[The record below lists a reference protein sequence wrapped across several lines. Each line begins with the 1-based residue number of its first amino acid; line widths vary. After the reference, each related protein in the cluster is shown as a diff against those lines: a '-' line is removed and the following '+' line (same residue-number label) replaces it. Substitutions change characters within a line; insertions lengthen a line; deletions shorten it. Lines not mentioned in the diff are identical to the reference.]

1 MKKLLTILI
10 GTLLMIFGCKPEN
23 DLVIGVQL
31 DQTQLRLSVGET
43 GTAVLT
49 ATVLPETA
57 AGRDI
62 SWQTTDDAV
71 VFVTPTGNNTAEV
84 RAVGAGT
91 AAVSVTTQEGGFTA
105 VCAVTVEAPLSAIRL
120 NIDRLYLP
128 EGKSQVLTVSR
139 DGNNPE
145 EPLPDV
151 RWHSGNEAVAVVNDY
166 GTVTASNE
174 GETQIEA
181 SVVTREGETLT
192 AVCHVTVTATGA
204 TETPGGLV
212 YAVMFDS
219 DTVDAAVGDRLSPK
233 ITVYPP
239 EAAERLILTADEGLT
254 VYGVGN
260 VTVDRLGVFRLT
272 AAVDGITDTLTV
284 TAVSF
289 EGPEFGTAAALPL
302 PTEENKALSY
312 RLTLT
317 DTALSGKLKAA
328 LASTDVFPFDLIA
341 PNAESVADEAFAGV
355 AGLKSVRLE
364 KAVRVGAS
372 AFAGCTGLTSIE
384 APLLEDATGEA
395 LFQGCSALTAVRFP
409 ELRGIRAGIFD
420 GCTALREMELGFSAG
435 SWFLDLFGDSFPEAL
450 YLKLPN
456 VRSVDSDDFADCD
469 WITGLELP
477 AAETV
482 EALAFSD
489 CSSLEKLVLGVEKI
503 DFTDQVSTNLF
514 SFFNFFGSTDSSVPN
529 SLTELSFPRLK
540 SVGDN
545 TFAGLSRLRKIDLPQ
560 VTEIGERAFYSC
572 VSLTDVN
579 CPKVEIL
586 NDEAFKGCHMLRDID
601 CSQVTSVGSRAFED
615 CYDLKHLLFSSLQE
629 LQGDYAFSGC
639 KNLLLEFPGATLIDF
654 RFFSA
659 SNDNDFYSKNFSL
672 TIRLPEPAQGAFYI
686 AVTDQSKENLLNFN
700 TLYLHESQEKGVKDL
715 TWQQRTWKQIF
726 FVDDNGNVV
735 P

>member
-1 MKKLLTILI
+1 
-10 GTLLMIFGCKPEN
+10 MIFGCKPEN
-23 DLVIGVQL
+23 DFVIGVQL

-105 VCAVTVEAPLSAIRL
+105 VCAVTVGAPLSAIRL

-139 DGNNPE
+139 VGNNPE

-151 RWHSGNEAVAVVNDY
+151 RWRSGNGAVAAVDDA
-166 GTVTASNE
+166 GTVTAANE

-204 TETPGGLV
+204 TETPGDLV

-219 DTVDAAVGDRLSPK
+219 DAVDAAVGDRLSPK

-260 VTVDRLGVFRLT
+260 VTVDRLGVSRLT
-272 AAVDGITDTLTV
+272 AEVDGITDTLTV

-289 EGPEFGTAAALPL
+289 EGPEFRAVTALPL

-317 DTALSGKLKAA
+317 DDVLSGRLKAA

-341 PNAESVADEAFAGV
+341 PNAESVEAEAFAGA

-364 KAVRVGAS
+364 KAVTAGSS

-384 APLLEDATGEA
+384 APLLAQAGEA

-409 ELRGIRAGIFD
+409 ELRATRAGIFD
-420 GCTALREMELGFSAG
+420 GCTALREMELG
-435 SWFLDLFGDSFPEAL
+435 SWFLNLFGDSFPEAL

-456 VRSVDSDDFADCD
+456 VPSVASDDFAGYD

-482 EALAFSD
+482 KALAFSD

-503 DFTDQVSTNLF
+503 DFTDQGSVNQF
-514 SFFNFFGSTDSSVPN
+514 YNFFGSTDSSVPN

-586 NDEAFKGCHMLRDID
+586 KDEAFKGCHMLRDID
-601 CSQVTSVGSRAFED
+601 CSQVTSVGLRAFED
-615 CYDLKHLLFSSLQE
+615 CYDLKHLVFSSLQE

-639 KNLLLEFPGATLIDF
+639 KNLLLEFSGATLIDF

-686 AVTDQSKENLLNFN
+686 AVTDQSKEYLLNFN
-700 TLYLHESQEKGVKDL
+700 TLYLHESKEREVNDL

>member
-10 GTLLMIFGCKPEN
+10 GTLLMVFGCKPEN
-23 DLVIGVQL
+23 DFVIDVQL
-31 DQTQLRLSVGET
+31 DQTQLRLSIGET
-43 GTAVLT
+43 DTAVLT

-71 VFVTPTGNNTAEV
+71 VFVTPTGSNTAEV

-151 RWHSGNEAVAVVNDY
+151 RWSSGDEAVAVVNDD

-204 TETPGGLV
+204 TETPGDLV

-219 DTVDAAVGDRLSPK
+219 DAVDAAVGDRLSPK

-239 EAAERLILTADEGLT
+239 EAAERLILTADGGLT
-254 VYGVGN
+254 VYEVGN
-260 VTVDRLGVFRLT
+260 VTVDRLGVSRLT
-272 AAVDGITDTLTV
+272 AKVDGITDTLTV

-289 EGPEFGTAAALPL
+289 EGPEFRAVTALPL

-317 DTALSGKLKAA
+317 DTALSGRLKAA
-328 LASTDVFPFDLIA
+328 LASTDVFPFDLTA

-364 KAVRVGAS
+364 KAVRVGSS
-372 AFAGCTGLTSIE
+372 AFAGCIGLTSIE

-420 GCTALREMELGFSAG
+420 GCTALREMELGFSVASFSG
-435 SWFLDLFGDSFPEAL
+435 LFGDSFPETL

-456 VRSVDSDDFADCD
+456 VRSVDSDDFTGCD

-477 AAETV
+477 VAETV

-615 CYDLKHLLFSSLQE
+615 CYDLKHLVFSSLQE

-686 AVTDQSKENLLNFN
+686 AVTDQSEEYLLNFN
-700 TLYLHESQEKGVKDL
+700 TLYLHNNRRGEVSGSTWKGH
-715 TWQQRTWKQIF
+715 TWQQII

>member
-23 DLVIGVQL
+23 DFVIGVQL

-128 EGKSQVLTVSR
+128 EGTSQGLTVSR
-139 DGNNPE
+139 VGNNPE

-151 RWHSGNEAVAVVNDY
+151 RWSSGDEAVAVVNDY
-166 GTVTASNE
+166 GTVTAANE

-239 EAAERLILTADEGLT
+239 EAAERLVLTADGGLT
-254 VYGVGN
+254 VNGDGS
-260 VTVDRLGVFRLT
+260 VTVDRLGVSRLT
-272 AAVDGITDTLTV
+272 AEVDGITDTLTV

-289 EGPEFGTAAALPL
+289 EGPEFGVAAALPL

-317 DTALSGKLKAA
+317 DTALSGKLKKA

-341 PNAESVADEAFAGV
+341 PNAESVEAEAFAGV

-364 KAVRVGAS
+364 KAVRVGS
-372 AFAGCTGLTSIE
+372 FAFAGCTGLTSIE

-395 LFQGCSALTAVRFP
+395 LFQGCSALTAVRLP
-409 ELRGIRAGIFD
+409 ELRSIRAGIFD
-420 GCTALREMELGFSAG
+420 GCTALREMEVGGSAG
-435 SWFLDLFGDSFPEAL
+435 SWFLALFGDSFPEAL

-456 VRSVDSDDFADCD
+456 VTSVKSDDFADCD

-503 DFTDQVSTNLF
+503 NFTDQGSVNQF
-514 SFFNFFGSTDSSVPN
+514 YNFFGSTDSSVPN

-560 VTEIGERAFYSC
+560 VTEIGKKAFYSC

-586 NDEAFKGCHMLRDID
+586 KDEAFKGCHMLRDID

-615 CYDLKHLLFSSLQE
+615 CYDLKHLVFSSLQE
-629 LQGDYAFSGC
+629 LKGDYAFSGC
-639 KNLLLEFPGATLIDF
+639 KNLLLEFPRVVTWINF
-654 RFFSA
+654 KFFSA
-659 SNDNDFYSKNFSL
+659 SNDNDFYSKNFL
-672 TIRLPEPAQGAFYI
+672 TIRLPAPTPDGISIEM
-686 AVTDQSKENLLNFN
+686 TDQSEEYLLNFN
-700 TLYLHESQEKGVKDL
+700 TLYLHESKEREVNDL
-715 TWQQRTWKQIF
+715 TWQWRTWKQIF

>member
-1 MKKLLTILI
+1 MKKLLTIFI

-23 DLVIGVQL
+23 DFVIGVQL
-31 DQTQLRLSVGET
+31 DQTQLRLDVGEAV
-43 GTAVLT
+43 TAVLT

-128 EGKSQVLTVSR
+128 EGTSQGLTVSR
-139 DGNNPE
+139 VGNNPE

-151 RWHSGNEAVAVVNDY
+151 RWRSGDEAVAVVNDY
-166 GTVTASNE
+166 GTVTAANE

-204 TETPGGLV
+204 TETPGDLV

-219 DTVDAAVGDRLSPK
+219 DAVDAAVGDRLSPK

-239 EAAERLILTADEGLT
+239 EAAERLILTADGGLT
-254 VYGVGN
+254 VYEVGN
-260 VTVDRLGVFRLT
+260 VTVDRLGVSRLT
-272 AAVDGITDTLTV
+272 AEVDGITDTLTV

-289 EGPEFGTAAALPL
+289 EGPEFRAVTALPL

-317 DTALSGKLKAA
+317 DTALSGRLKAA

-341 PNAESVADEAFAGV
+341 PNAESVEAEAFAGV

-364 KAVRVGAS
+364 KAVTAGSS

-409 ELRGIRAGIFD
+409 ELRATRAGIFD
-420 GCTALREMELGFSAG
+420 GCTALREMELG
-435 SWFLDLFGDSFPEAL
+435 SWFLSLFGDSFPEAL

-456 VRSVDSDDFADCD
+456 KTSVKSDDFAGCD

-503 DFTDQVSTNLF
+503 DFTDQGSANQF
-514 SFFNFFGSTDSSVPN
+514 YNFFGSTDSSVPN

-560 VTEIGERAFYSC
+560 VTEIGKKAFYSC

-586 NDEAFKGCHMLRDID
+586 KDEAFKGCHMLRDID
-601 CSQVTSVGSRAFED
+601 CSQVTSVGLRAFED
-615 CYDLKHLLFSSLQE
+615 CYDLKHLVFSSLQE
-629 LQGDYAFSGC
+629 LKGDYAFSGC
-639 KNLLLEFPGATLIDF
+639 KNLLLEFPRVVTSINF
-654 RFFSA
+654 KFFSA
-659 SNDNDFYSKNFSL
+659 SNDNDFYSKNFL
-672 TIRLPEPAQGAFYI
+672 TIRLPAPTPDGISIEM
-686 AVTDQSKENLLNFN
+686 TDQSEEYLLNFN
-700 TLYLHESQEKGVKDL
+700 TLYLHESKEREVNDL
-715 TWQQRTWKQIF
+715 TWQWRTWKQIF

>member
-10 GTLLMIFGCKPEN
+10 GTLLMLFGCKPEN
-23 DLVIGVQL
+23 DFVIGVQL
-31 DQTQLRLSVGET
+31 DQTQLRLDVGEAV
-43 GTAVLT
+43 TAVLT

-57 AGRDI
+57 ANRDI
-62 SWQTTDDAV
+62 SWQTTDAAV

-84 RAVGAGT
+84 RAIGAGT

-128 EGKSQVLTVSR
+128 EGTSQVLTVSR
-139 DGNNPE
+139 VGNNPE

-151 RWHSGNEAVAVVNDY
+151 RWRSGDEAVAVVNDY
-166 GTVTASNE
+166 GTVTAANE

-204 TETPGGLV
+204 TETPGDLV

-219 DTVDAAVGDRLSPK
+219 DAVDAAVGDRLNSK

-239 EAAERLILTADEGLT
+239 EAAERLILTADEGLM

-260 VTVDRLGVFRLT
+260 VTVDRLGVSRLT
-272 AAVDGITDTLTV
+272 AEVDGITDTLTV

-289 EGPEFGTAAALPL
+289 EGPEFRAAAALPL

-317 DTALSGKLKAA
+317 DDVLSGRLKAA

-341 PNAESVADEAFAGV
+341 PNAESVEAEAFAGV

-364 KAVRVGAS
+364 KAVTAGSS

-384 APLLEDATGEA
+384 APLLAQAREA
-395 LFQGCSALTAVRFP
+395 LFQGCSALTAVRLP
-409 ELRGIRAGIFD
+409 ELRGIFGTEIFD
-420 GCTALREMELGFSAG
+420 GCTALRETELGFSAG
-435 SWFLDLFGDSFPEAL
+435 SWFLALFGDSFPEAL
-450 YLKLPN
+450 YLKLPK
-456 VRSVDSDDFADCD
+456 VTSVESDAFAGCD

-503 DFTDQVSTNLF
+503 DFTNQVSTNLF

-601 CSQVTSVGSRAFED
+601 CSQVTSVGLRAFED
-615 CYDLKHLLFSSLQE
+615 CYDLKHLVFSSLQTLE
-629 LQGDYAFSGC
+629 GHYAFSGC
-639 KNLLLEFPGATLIDF
+639 KNLLLEFPRATRIDF

-672 TIRLPEPAQGAFYI
+672 TIRLPEPAQGAFSI
-686 AVTDQSKENLLNFN
+686 AVTDQSEEYLLNFN
-700 TLYLHESQEKGVKDL
+700 TLYLHESQEKGVNDL

>member
-23 DLVIGVQL
+23 DFVIGVQL

-43 GTAVLT
+43 STAVLT

-105 VCAVTVEAPLSAIRL
+105 VCAVTVGAPLSAIRL

-139 DGNNPE
+139 VGNNPE

-151 RWHSGNEAVAVVNDY
+151 RWRSGDEAVAVVNDD
-166 GTVTASNE
+166 GTVTAANE

-204 TETPGGLV
+204 TETPGDLV

-219 DTVDAAVGDRLSPK
+219 DAVDAAVGDRLSPK

-239 EAAERLILTADEGLT
+239 EAAERLILTAEEGLT
-254 VYGVGN
+254 VYEVGN
-260 VTVDRLGVFRLT
+260 VTVDRLGVSRLT
-272 AAVDGITDTLTV
+272 AEVDGITDTLTV

-289 EGPEFGTAAALPL
+289 EGPEFRAVTALPL

-317 DTALSGKLKAA
+317 DTALSGRLKAA
-328 LASTDVFPFDLIA
+328 LASTDVFPFDLTA
-341 PNAESVADEAFAGV
+341 PNAESVAAEAFAGA

-364 KAVRVGAS
+364 KAVTAGAS

-384 APLLEDATGEA
+384 APLLAQAGEA

-420 GCTALREMELGFSAG
+420 GCTALREMELGFFVG
-435 SWFLDLFGDSFPEAL
+435 SWFSGLFGDSFPEAL

-456 VRSVDSDDFADCD
+456 VTSVDSDDFTGCD

-503 DFTDQVSTNLF
+503 NFTDQGSVNQF
-514 SFFNFFGSTDSSVPN
+514 YNFFGSTDSSVPN

-560 VTEIGERAFYSC
+560 VTEIGKKAFYSC

-586 NDEAFKGCHMLRDID
+586 KDEAFKGCHMLRDID
-601 CSQVTSVGSRAFED
+601 CSQVTSVGLRAFED
-615 CYDLKHLLFSSLQE
+615 CYDLKHLVFSSLQE
-629 LQGDYAFSGC
+629 LKGDYAFSGC
-639 KNLLLEFPGATLIDF
+639 KNLLLEFPRVVTWINF
-654 RFFSA
+654 KFFSA
-659 SNDNDFYSKNFSL
+659 SNDNDFYSKNFL
-672 TIRLPEPAQGAFYI
+672 TIRLPAPTPDGISIEM
-686 AVTDQSKENLLNFN
+686 TDQSEEYLLNFN
-700 TLYLHESQEKGVKDL
+700 TLYLHESKEREVNDL
-715 TWQQRTWKQIF
+715 TWQWRTWKQIF

>member
-1 MKKLLTILI
+1 
-10 GTLLMIFGCKPEN
+10 MIFGCKPEN
-23 DLVIGVQL
+23 DFVIGVQL

-43 GTAVLT
+43 STAVLT

-128 EGKSQVLTVSR
+128 EGTSQVLTVSR
-139 DGNNPE
+139 VGNNPE

-151 RWHSGNEAVAVVNDY
+151 RWSSGDEAVAVVNDY

-204 TETPGGLV
+204 TETPGDLV

-219 DTVDAAVGDRLSPK
+219 DAVDAAVGDRLSPK

-239 EAAERLILTADEGLT
+239 EAAERLILTADGGLT
-254 VYGVGN
+254 VYEVGN
-260 VTVDRLGVFRLT
+260 VTVDRLGVSRLT
-272 AAVDGITDTLTV
+272 AEVDGITDMLTV

-289 EGPEFGTAAALPL
+289 EGPEFRAVTALPL

-317 DTALSGKLKAA
+317 DDVLSGRLKAA

-341 PNAESVADEAFAGV
+341 PNAESVEDEAFAGV

-364 KAVRVGAS
+364 KAVTAGSS

-384 APLLEDATGEA
+384 APLLEHATGEA

-409 ELRGIRAGIFD
+409 ELRGIREGIFD
-420 GCTALREMELGFSAG
+420 GCTALREMELG
-435 SWFLDLFGDSFPEAL
+435 SWFLNLFGDSFPEAL
-450 YLKLPN
+450 YLKLPK
-456 VRSVDSDDFADCD
+456 VISVASDDFAGCD

-482 EALAFSD
+482 KALAFSD

-503 DFTDQVSTNLF
+503 DFTDQGSANQF
-514 SFFNFFGSTDSSVPN
+514 YNFFGSTDSSVPN

-560 VTEIGERAFYSC
+560 VTEIGKKAFYSC

-601 CSQVTSVGSRAFED
+601 CSQVTSVGLRAFED
-615 CYDLKHLLFSSLQE
+615 CYNLKHLVFSSLQE

-639 KNLLLEFPGATLIDF
+639 KNLLLEFPRVVTSINF
-654 RFFSA
+654 KFFSA
-659 SNDNDFYSKNFSL
+659 SNDNDFYSKNFL
-672 TIRLPEPAQGAFYI
+672 TIRLPAPTPNGISIEM
-686 AVTDQSKENLLNFN
+686 TDQSEEYLLNFN
-700 TLYLHESQEKGVKDL
+700 TLYLHESKEREVNDL

>member
-10 GTLLMIFGCKPEN
+10 GTLLMVFGCKPEN
-23 DLVIGVQL
+23 DFVIGVQL
-31 DQTQLRLSVGET
+31 DQTQLRLSVGEAV
-43 GTAVLT
+43 TAVLT
-49 ATVLPETA
+49 ATVLPESA
-57 AGRDI
+57 AARDI

-71 VFVTPTGNNTAEV
+71 VSVTPTGNNTAEV

-105 VCAVTVEAPLSAIRL
+105 VCAVTVGAPLSAIRL

-128 EGKSQVLTVSR
+128 EGKSQNLTVSR
-139 DGNNPE
+139 VGNNPE
-145 EPLPDV
+145 EALPDV
-151 RWHSGNEAVAVVNDY
+151 RWRSGNGAVAAVDDA
-166 GTVTASNE
+166 GTVTAVAE

-192 AVCHVTVTATGA
+192 AVCHVTVTAAGA

-239 EAAERLILTADEGLT
+239 EAAERLILTADGGLT
-254 VYGVGN
+254 VYEVGN
-260 VTVDRLGVFRLT
+260 VTVDRLGVSRLT
-272 AAVDGITDTLTV
+272 AEVDGITDTLTV

-289 EGPEFGTAAALPL
+289 EGPEFRAVTALPL

-317 DTALSGKLKAA
+317 DTALSGRLKAA
-328 LASTDVFPFDLIA
+328 LASTDVFPFDLTA

-364 KAVRVGAS
+364 KAVTAGAS

-384 APLLEDATGEA
+384 APLLEHATGEA
-395 LFQGCSALTAVRFP
+395 LFQGCSALTAVRLP
-409 ELRGIRAGIFD
+409 ELRAIRAGIFD
-420 GCTALREMELGFSAG
+420 GCTALREMELG
-435 SWFLDLFGDSFPEAL
+435 SWFLNLFGDSFPEAL

-456 VRSVDSDDFADCD
+456 KTSVDSDDFAGCD

-503 DFTDQVSTNLF
+503 DFTDQGSANQF
-514 SFFNFFGSTDSSVPN
+514 YNFFGSTDSSVPN

-560 VTEIGERAFYSC
+560 VTEIGKKAFYSC

-586 NDEAFKGCHMLRDID
+586 KDEAFKGCHMLRDID
-601 CSQVTSVGSRAFED
+601 CSQVTSVGLRAFED
-615 CYDLKHLLFSSLQE
+615 CYDLKHLVFSSLQE

-672 TIRLPEPAQGAFYI
+672 AIRLPEPAQGAFYI
-686 AVTDQSKENLLNFN
+686 AVTDQSKEYLLNFN
-700 TLYLHESQEKGVKDL
+700 TLYLHESQEKGVYGL

>member
-1 MKKLLTILI
+1 MKNLLTILI

-23 DLVIGVQL
+23 DFVIGVQL

-43 GTAVLT
+43 STAVLT

-62 SWQTTDDAV
+62 SWQTTDAAV

-84 RAVGAGT
+84 RAIGAGT

-128 EGKSQVLTVSR
+128 EGTSQGLTVSR
-139 DGNNPE
+139 VGNNPE

-151 RWHSGNEAVAVVNDY
+151 RWRSGDEAVAVVNDY
-166 GTVTASNE
+166 GTVTAANE

-204 TETPGGLV
+204 TETPGDLV

-219 DTVDAAVGDRLSPK
+219 DAVDAAVGDRLSPK

-239 EAAERLILTADEGLT
+239 EAAERLTLTADEGLT

-260 VTVDRLGVFRLT
+260 VTVDRLGVSRLT
-272 AAVDGITDTLTV
+272 AEVDGITDTLTV

-289 EGPEFGTAAALPL
+289 EGPEFGVASALPL

-317 DTALSGKLKAA
+317 DTALSGKLKKA

-341 PNAESVADEAFAGV
+341 PNAESVEAEAFAGV

-364 KAVRVGAS
+364 KAVTAGS
-372 AFAGCTGLTSIE
+372 FAFAGCTGLTSIE
-384 APLLEDATGEA
+384 APLLEHATGEA
-395 LFQGCSALTAVRFP
+395 LFQGCSALTAVRLP
-409 ELRGIRAGIFD
+409 ELRAIKAGIFD
-420 GCTALREMELGFSAG
+420 GCTALREMELGFSVA
-435 SWFLDLFGDSFPEAL
+435 SFSDLFGDSFPEAL

-456 VRSVDSDDFADCD
+456 ARSVDSDDFADCD

-615 CYDLKHLLFSSLQE
+615 CYDLKHLVFSSLQE

-686 AVTDQSKENLLNFN
+686 AVTDQSKEYLLNFN
-700 TLYLHESQEKGVKDL
+700 TLYLHESQEKGVYGL

>member
-10 GTLLMIFGCKPEN
+10 GTLLMVFGCKPEN
-23 DLVIGVQL
+23 DFVIGVQL

-43 GTAVLT
+43 STAVLT

-128 EGKSQVLTVSR
+128 EGTSQVLTVSR
-139 DGNNPE
+139 VGNNPE

-151 RWHSGNEAVAVVNDY
+151 RWRSGNEAVAVVNDY

-204 TETPGGLV
+204 TETPGDLV

-219 DTVDAAVGDRLSPK
+219 DAVDAAVGDRLSPK

-239 EAAERLILTADEGLT
+239 EAAERLILTADGGLT
-254 VYGVGN
+254 VYEVGN
-260 VTVDRLGVFRLT
+260 VTVDRLGVSRLT
-272 AAVDGITDTLTV
+272 AEVDGITDTLTV

-289 EGPEFGTAAALPL
+289 EGPEFRAVTALPL

-317 DTALSGKLKAA
+317 DDVLSGRLKAA

-341 PNAESVADEAFAGV
+341 PNAESVEAEAFAGV

-364 KAVRVGAS
+364 KAVTAGS
-372 AFAGCTGLTSIE
+372 FAFAGCTGLTSIE
-384 APLLEDATGEA
+384 APLLAQAGEA

-409 ELRGIRAGIFD
+409 ELRATRAGIFD
-420 GCTALREMELGFSAG
+420 GCTALREMELG
-435 SWFLDLFGDSFPEAL
+435 SWFLNLFGDSFPEAL

-456 VRSVDSDDFADCD
+456 VPSVDSDDFAGCD

-503 DFTDQVSTNLF
+503 DFTDQGSANQF
-514 SFFNFFGSTDSSVPN
+514 YNFFGSTDSSVPN

-560 VTEIGERAFYSC
+560 VTEIGKKAFYSC

-586 NDEAFKGCHMLRDID
+586 KDEAFKGCHMLRDID
-601 CSQVTSVGSRAFED
+601 CSQVTSVGLRAFED
-615 CYDLKHLLFSSLQE
+615 CYDLKHLVFSSLQE
-629 LQGDYAFSGC
+629 LKGDYAFSGC
-639 KNLLLEFPGATLIDF
+639 KNLLLEFPRVVTSINF
-654 RFFSA
+654 KFFSA
-659 SNDNDFYSKNFSL
+659 SNDNDFYSKNFL
-672 TIRLPEPAQGAFYI
+672 TIRLPAPTPDGISIEM
-686 AVTDQSKENLLNFN
+686 TDQSEEYLLNFN
-700 TLYLHESQEKGVKDL
+700 TLYLHESKEREVNDL

>member
-23 DLVIGVQL
+23 DFVIGVQL

-57 AGRDI
+57 AARDI

-71 VFVTPTGNNTAEV
+71 VSVTPTGNNTAEV

-105 VCAVTVEAPLSAIRL
+105 VCAVTVGAPLSAIRL

-139 DGNNPE
+139 VGNNPE

-151 RWHSGNEAVAVVNDY
+151 RWHSGNEAVAAVDDA

-192 AVCHVTVTATGA
+192 AVCHVTVTAVESAGE

-219 DTVDAAVGDRLSPK
+219 DAVDAAVGDRLTPTV
-233 ITVYPP
+233 TVYPP
-239 EAAERLILTADEGLT
+239 EAAERLVLTAEEGLT
-254 VYGVGN
+254 VNGDGS
-260 VTVDRLGVFRLT
+260 VTVDRLGVSRLT

-289 EGPEFGTAAALPL
+289 EGTETGAAAALPL

-317 DTALSGKLKAA
+317 DTALSGTLTAA
-328 LASTDVFPFDLIA
+328 LGSTDVFPFDLTA
-341 PNAESVADEAFAGV
+341 PNAESVAAEAFAGA

-364 KAVRVGAS
+364 KAVTAGAS
-372 AFAGCTGLTSIE
+372 AFAGCHGLTSIE
-384 APLLEDATGEA
+384 APLLAQAGEA

-409 ELRGIRAGIFD
+409 ELTVTGTAIFG
-420 GCTALREMELGFSAG
+420 GCTALRETELGVSAV
-435 SWFLDLFGDSFPEAL
+435 SSFLELFGGSFPEAL
-450 YLKLPN
+450 YVKLPK
-456 VRSVDSDDFADCD
+456 VTSVESNAFAGCD

-482 EALAFSD
+482 KELAFSG
-489 CSSLEKLVLGVEKI
+489 CSSLEKLLLGVRKI
-503 DFTDQVSTNLF
+503 DFTGQIPTNHFLF
-514 SFFNFFGSTDSSVPN
+514 YNFFGPTGPSVPN

-560 VTEIGERAFYSC
+560 VTEIGEKAFYSC

-579 CPKVEIL
+579 CPNVKKLGASVFIECY
-586 NDEAFKGCHMLRDID
+586 ALRNID
-601 CSQVTSVGSRAFED
+601 CSHVTSFGSENIFFH
-615 CYDLKHLLFSSLQE
+615 CYGLKHLVFSDMTEIDTSRC
-629 LQGDYAFSGC
+629 FNGC
-639 KNLLLEFPGATLIDF
+639 ANLLLEFPNAHRI
-654 RFFSA
+654 RFEFLRGSV
-659 SNDNDFYSKNFSL
+659 SL
-672 TIRLPEPAQGAFYI
+672 TVRLTTPNRITVISDSSG
-686 AVTDQSKENLLNFN
+686 VTYSLDSH
-700 TLYLHESQEKGVKDL
+700 TLYLHENKKTEVSGSTWKGH
-715 TWQQRTWKQIF
+715 TWKQIF

>member
-23 DLVIGVQL
+23 DFVIGVQL
-31 DQTQLRLSVGET
+31 DQTQLRLSVGEAV
-43 GTAVLT
+43 TAVLT
-49 ATVLPETA
+49 ATVLPESA
-57 AGRDI
+57 AARDI

-71 VFVTPTGNNTAEV
+71 VSVTPTGNNTAEV

-91 AAVSVTTQEGGFTA
+91 ATVSVTTQEGGFTA
-105 VCAVTVEAPLSAIRL
+105 VCAVTVGAPLSAIRL

-139 DGNNPE
+139 VGNNPE

-151 RWHSGNEAVAVVNDY
+151 RWSSGDEAVAVVDDA

-204 TETPGGLV
+204 TETPGDLV

-219 DTVDAAVGDRLSPK
+219 DAVDAAVGDRLSPTV
-233 ITVYPP
+233 TVYPP
-239 EAAERLILTADEGLT
+239 EAAERLILTADGGLT
-254 VYGVGN
+254 VYEVGN
-260 VTVDRLGVFRLT
+260 VTVDRLGVSRLT

-289 EGPEFGTAAALPL
+289 EGPEFRAVTALPL

-317 DTALSGKLKAA
+317 DTALSGRLKAA

-341 PNAESVADEAFAGV
+341 PNAESVEPEAFAGV

-364 KAVRVGAS
+364 KAVTAGSS

-384 APLLEDATGEA
+384 APLLEHATGEA
-395 LFQGCSALTAVRFP
+395 LFQGCSALTAVRLP
-409 ELRGIRAGIFD
+409 ELRATRAGIFD
-420 GCTALREMELGFSAG
+420 GCTALREMELG
-435 SWFLDLFGDSFPEAL
+435 SWFLNLFGDSFPEAL

-456 VRSVDSDDFADCD
+456 VPSVDSDDFAGCD

-482 EALAFSD
+482 KALAFSD

-503 DFTDQVSTNLF
+503 DFTDQGSANQF
-514 SFFNFFGSTDSSVPN
+514 YNFFGSTDSSVPN

-560 VTEIGERAFYSC
+560 VTEIGKKAFYSC

-586 NDEAFKGCHMLRDID
+586 KDEAFKGCHMLRDID
-601 CSQVTSVGSRAFED
+601 CSQVTSVGLRAFED
-615 CYDLKHLLFSSLQE
+615 CYNLKHLVFSSLQE
-629 LQGDYAFSGC
+629 LKGDYAFSGC
-639 KNLLLEFPGATLIDF
+639 KNLLLEFPRVVTSINF
-654 RFFSA
+654 KFFSA
-659 SNDNDFYSKNFSL
+659 SNDNDFYSKNFL
-672 TIRLPEPAQGAFYI
+672 TIRLPAPTPDGISIEM
-686 AVTDQSKENLLNFN
+686 TDQSEEYLLNFN
-700 TLYLHESQEKGVKDL
+700 TLYLHESKEREVNDL
-715 TWQQRTWKQIF
+715 TWQWRTWKQIF

>member
-10 GTLLMIFGCKPEN
+10 GTLLMVFGCKPEN
-23 DLVIGVQL
+23 DFVIGVQL

-43 GTAVLT
+43 STAVLT

-128 EGKSQVLTVSR
+128 EGTSQVLTVSR
-139 DGNNPE
+139 VGNNPE

-151 RWHSGNEAVAVVNDY
+151 RWRSGDEAVAVVNDY
-166 GTVTASNE
+166 GTVTAANE

-204 TETPGGLV
+204 TETPGDLV

-219 DTVDAAVGDRLSPK
+219 DAVDAAVGDRLSPK

-254 VYGVGN
+254 VYEVGN
-260 VTVDRLGVFRLT
+260 VTVDRLGVSRLT
-272 AAVDGITDTLTV
+272 AEVDGITDTLTV

-289 EGPEFGTAAALPL
+289 EGPEFRAVTALPL

-328 LASTDVFPFDLIA
+328 LASTDVFPFDLTA

-355 AGLKSVRLE
+355 AGLKSVCLE
-364 KAVRVGAS
+364 KALTAGSS
-372 AFAGCTGLTSIE
+372 AFDGCTGLTSIE

-409 ELRGIRAGIFD
+409 ELRATRAGIFD
-420 GCTALREMELGFSAG
+420 GCTALREMELG
-435 SWFLDLFGDSFPEAL
+435 SWFLNLFGDSFPEAL

-456 VRSVDSDDFADCD
+456 KTSVKSDDFAGCD

-503 DFTDQVSTNLF
+503 DFTDQGSANQF
-514 SFFNFFGSTDSSVPN
+514 YNFFGSTDSSVPN

-686 AVTDQSKENLLNFN
+686 AVTDQSKEYLLNFN
-700 TLYLHESQEKGVKDL
+700 TLYLHESQEKGVYGL

>member
-23 DLVIGVQL
+23 DFVIGVQL

-139 DGNNPE
+139 VGNNPE

-151 RWHSGNEAVAVVNDY
+151 RWRSGDEAVAVVNDD

-219 DTVDAAVGDRLSPK
+219 DTVDAAVGDRLTPTV
-233 ITVYPP
+233 TVYPP
-239 EAAERLILTADEGLT
+239 EAAERLVLTADGGLT
-254 VYGVGN
+254 VYEVGN
-260 VTVDRLGVFRLT
+260 VTVDRLGVSRLT
-272 AAVDGITDTLTV
+272 AEVDGITDTLTV

-289 EGPEFGTAAALPL
+289 EGPEFRAVTALPL

-317 DTALSGKLKAA
+317 DTALSGRLKAA
-328 LASTDVFPFDLIA
+328 LASTDVFPFDLTA
-341 PNAESVADEAFAGV
+341 PNAESVAAEAFAGA

-364 KAVRVGAS
+364 KAVTAGAS

-384 APLLEDATGEA
+384 APLLAQAGEA

-420 GCTALREMELGFSAG
+420 GCTALREMELGFFVG
-435 SWFLDLFGDSFPEAL
+435 SWFSGLFGDSFPEAL

-456 VRSVDSDDFADCD
+456 VTSVDSDDFTGCD

-586 NDEAFKGCHMLRDID
+586 NDEAFKGCHMIRDID
-601 CSQVTSVGSRAFED
+601 CSRVTSVGSRAFED

-686 AVTDQSKENLLNFN
+686 AVTDQSKEYLLNFN
-700 TLYLHESQEKGVKDL
+700 TLYLHESQEKGVNGL

>member
-23 DLVIGVQL
+23 DFVIGVQL

-43 GTAVLT
+43 STAVLT

-128 EGKSQVLTVSR
+128 EGTSQGLTVSR
-139 DGNNPE
+139 VGNNPE

-151 RWHSGNEAVAVVNDY
+151 RWSSGDEAVAVVNDY
-166 GTVTASNE
+166 GTVTAANE

-204 TETPGGLV
+204 TETPGDLV

-219 DTVDAAVGDRLSPK
+219 DAVDAAVGDRLSPK

-239 EAAERLILTADEGLT
+239 EAAERLILTSDEGLM
-254 VYGVGN
+254 VYGVGD
-260 VTVDRLGVFRLT
+260 VTVDRLGVSRLT
-272 AAVDGITDTLTV
+272 AEVDGITDTLTV

-289 EGPEFGTAAALPL
+289 EGPEFGVAAALPL

-317 DTALSGKLKAA
+317 DTALSGKLKKA
-328 LASTDVFPFDLIA
+328 LGSTDVFPFDLIA
-341 PNAESVADEAFAGV
+341 PNAESVEAEAFAGV

-364 KAVRVGAS
+364 KAERVGS
-372 AFAGCTGLTSIE
+372 FAFAGCTGLTSIE

-409 ELRGIRAGIFD
+409 ELRATRAGIFD
-420 GCTALREMELGFSAG
+420 GCTALREMELG
-435 SWFLDLFGDSFPEAL
+435 SWFLNLFGDSFPEAL
-450 YLKLPN
+450 YVKLSK
-456 VRSVDSDDFADCD
+456 VTSVESDAFAGCD

-482 EALAFSD
+482 KALAFSD

-503 DFTDQVSTNLF
+503 NFTDQGSANQF
-514 SFFNFFGSTDSSVPN
+514 YNFFGSTDSSVPN

-545 TFAGLSRLRKIDLPQ
+545 TFTGLSRLRKIDLPQ
-560 VTEIGERAFYSC
+560 VTEIGKKAFYSC

-601 CSQVTSVGSRAFED
+601 CSQVTSVGLRAFED
-615 CYDLKHLLFSSLQE
+615 CYDLKHLVFSSLQE
-629 LQGDYAFSGC
+629 LKGDYAFSGC
-639 KNLLLEFPGATLIDF
+639 KNLLLEFPRVVTWINF
-654 RFFSA
+654 KFFSA
-659 SNDNDFYSKNFSL
+659 SNDNDFYSKNFL
-672 TIRLPEPAQGAFYI
+672 TIRLPAPTPDGISIEM
-686 AVTDQSKENLLNFN
+686 TDQSKEYLLNFN
-700 TLYLHESQEKGVKDL
+700 TLYLHESKEREVNDL

>member
-10 GTLLMIFGCKPEN
+10 GTLLMVFGCKPEN
-23 DLVIGVQL
+23 DFVIGVQL
-31 DQTQLRLSVGET
+31 DQTQLRLSIGET
-43 GTAVLT
+43 DTAVLT

-57 AGRDI
+57 AARDI

-128 EGKSQVLTVSR
+128 EGTSQGLTVSR
-139 DGNNPE
+139 VGNNPE

-151 RWHSGNEAVAVVNDY
+151 RWRSGDEAVAVVNDY
-166 GTVTASNE
+166 GTVTAANE

-204 TETPGGLV
+204 TETPGDLV

-219 DTVDAAVGDRLSPK
+219 DAVDAAVGDRLSPK

-239 EAAERLILTADEGLT
+239 EAAERLILTADGGLT
-254 VYGVGN
+254 VYEVGN
-260 VTVDRLGVFRLT
+260 VTVDRLGVSRLT
-272 AAVDGITDTLTV
+272 AEVDGITDTLTV

-289 EGPEFGTAAALPL
+289 EGPEFRAVTALPL

-328 LASTDVFPFDLIA
+328 LASTDVFPFDLTA
-341 PNAESVADEAFAGV
+341 PNAESVAAEAFAGA

-364 KAVRVGAS
+364 KAVRVGS
-372 AFAGCTGLTSIE
+372 FAFAGCTGLTSIE

-435 SWFLDLFGDSFPEAL
+435 SWFSGLFGDSFPEAL

-456 VRSVDSDDFADCD
+456 VTSVKSDDFADCD

-615 CYDLKHLLFSSLQE
+615 CYDLKHLVFYSLQE

-639 KNLLLEFPGATLIDF
+639 KNLLLEFPRATLIDF

-686 AVTDQSKENLLNFN
+686 AVTDQSKEYLLNFN
-700 TLYLHESQEKGVKDL
+700 TLYLHESQEKGVNGL

>member
-23 DLVIGVQL
+23 DFVIGVQL

-57 AGRDI
+57 ANRDI

-71 VFVTPTGNNTAEV
+71 VFVSPTGNNTAEV
-84 RAVGAGT
+84 RAIGAGT

-128 EGKSQVLTVSR
+128 EGTSQVLTVSR
-139 DGNNPE
+139 VGNNPE

-151 RWHSGNEAVAVVNDY
+151 RWRSGDEAVAVVNDY
-166 GTVTASNE
+166 GTVTAANE

-204 TETPGGLV
+204 TETPGDLV

-219 DTVDAAVGDRLSPK
+219 DAVDAAVGDRLSPK

-260 VTVDRLGVFRLT
+260 VTVDRLGVSRLT
-272 AAVDGITDTLTV
+272 AEVDGITDTLTV

-289 EGPEFGTAAALPL
+289 EGPEFRAVTALPL

-317 DTALSGKLKAA
+317 DDVLSGRLKAA

-341 PNAESVADEAFAGV
+341 PNAESVEAEAFAGA

-364 KAVRVGAS
+364 KAVTAGSS

-384 APLLEDATGEA
+384 APLLAQAGEA

-409 ELRGIRAGIFD
+409 ELRATRAGIFD
-420 GCTALREMELGFSAG
+420 GCTALREMELG
-435 SWFLDLFGDSFPEAL
+435 SWFLNLFGDSFPEAL

-456 VRSVDSDDFADCD
+456 VPSVASDDFAGCD

-482 EALAFSD
+482 KALAFSD

-503 DFTDQVSTNLF
+503 DFTDQGSVNQF
-514 SFFNFFGSTDSSVPN
+514 YNFFGSTDSSVPN

-586 NDEAFKGCHMLRDID
+586 KDEAFKGCHMLRDID
-601 CSQVTSVGSRAFED
+601 CSQVTSVGLRAFED
-615 CYDLKHLLFSSLQE
+615 CYDLKHLVFSSLQE

-686 AVTDQSKENLLNFN
+686 AVTDQSKEYLLNFN
-700 TLYLHESQEKGVKDL
+700 TLYLHESKEREVNDL

>member
-1 MKKLLTILI
+1 MKNLLTILI
-10 GTLLMIFGCKPEN
+10 GTLLMVFGCKPEN
-23 DLVIGVQL
+23 DFVIGVQL

-43 GTAVLT
+43 GTGVLT
-49 ATVLPETA
+49 ATALPETA
-57 AGRDI
+57 AARDI

-71 VFVTPTGNNTAEV
+71 VSVTPTGNNTAEV

-139 DGNNPE
+139 VGNNPE

-151 RWHSGNEAVAVVNDY
+151 RWRSENEAVAVVNDD

-204 TETPGGLV
+204 TETPGDLV

-219 DTVDAAVGDRLSPK
+219 DAVDAAVGDRLTPTV
-233 ITVYPP
+233 TVYPP
-239 EAAERLILTADEGLT
+239 EAAERLVLTAEEGLT
-254 VYGVGN
+254 VNGDGS
-260 VTVDRLGVFRLT
+260 VTVDRLGVSRLT

-289 EGPEFGTAAALPL
+289 EGTETGAAAALPL

-317 DTALSGKLKAA
+317 DTALSGTLTAA
-328 LASTDVFPFDLIA
+328 LGSTDVFPFDLTA
-341 PNAESVADEAFAGV
+341 PNAESVADEAFTGA

-364 KAVRVGAS
+364 KAVTAGAS

-384 APLLEDATGEA
+384 APLLAQAGEA

-409 ELRGIRAGIFD
+409 ELTETGTAIFG
-420 GCTALREMELGFSAG
+420 GCTALRETELGVSAV
-435 SWFLDLFGDSFPEAL
+435 SSFLELFGGSFPEAL
-450 YLKLPN
+450 YVKLPK
-456 VRSVDSDDFADCD
+456 VTSVESNAFAGCD

-482 EALAFSD
+482 KELAFSG
-489 CSSLEKLVLGVEKI
+489 CSSLEKLLLGVRKI
-503 DFTDQVSTNLF
+503 DFTGQIPTNHFLF
-514 SFFNFFGSTDSSVPN
+514 YNFFGPTGPSVPN

-560 VTEIGERAFYSC
+560 VTEIGEKAFYSC

-579 CPKVEIL
+579 CPNVKKLGASVFIECY
-586 NDEAFKGCHMLRDID
+586 ALRNID
-601 CSQVTSVGSRAFED
+601 CSHVTSFGSENIFFH
-615 CYDLKHLLFSSLQE
+615 CYGLKHLVFSDMTEIDTSRC
-629 LQGDYAFSGC
+629 FNGC
-639 KNLLLEFPGATLIDF
+639 ANLLLEFPNAHRI
-654 RFFSA
+654 RFEFLRGSV
-659 SNDNDFYSKNFSL
+659 SL
-672 TIRLPEPAQGAFYI
+672 TVRLTTPNRITVISDSSG
-686 AVTDQSKENLLNFN
+686 VTYSLDSH
-700 TLYLHESQEKGVKDL
+700 TLYLHENKKTEVSGSTWKGH
-715 TWQQRTWKQIF
+715 TWKQIF

>member
-23 DLVIGVQL
+23 DFVIGVQL

-62 SWQTTDDAV
+62 SWQTTDDAI

-139 DGNNPE
+139 VGNNPE

-151 RWHSGNEAVAVVNDY
+151 RWRSGNEAVAVVNDD

-204 TETPGGLV
+204 TETPGDLV

-219 DTVDAAVGDRLSPK
+219 DAVDAAVGDRLSPK

-289 EGPEFGTAAALPL
+289 EGPEFRAVTALPL

-317 DTALSGKLKAA
+317 DTALSGRLKAA
-328 LASTDVFPFDLIA
+328 LASTDVFPFDLTA

-364 KAVRVGAS
+364 KAVTAGSS

-384 APLLEDATGEA
+384 APLLAQAGEA

-409 ELRGIRAGIFD
+409 ELAVTGTAIFG
-420 GCTALREMELGFSAG
+420 GCTALRETELGVSAV
-435 SWFLDLFGDSFPEAL
+435 SSFLDLFGGSFPEAL
-450 YLKLPN
+450 YVKLPK
-456 VRSVDSDDFADCD
+456 VTSVESNAFAGCD

-482 EALAFSD
+482 KELAFSG
-489 CSSLEKLVLGVEKI
+489 CSSLEKLLLGVKRIYFEESYGRI
-503 DFTDQVSTNLF
+503 EYF
-514 SFFNFFGSTDSSVPN
+514 SNYFADIPA
-529 SLTELSFPRLK
+529 SLTELSFPRLER
-540 SVGDN
+540 VGVN
-545 TFAGLSRLRKIDLPQ
+545 GFAWNRRLRKIDLPE
-560 VTEIGERAFYSC
+560 VKEISYNAFSEC

-586 NDEAFKGCHMLRDID
+586 NEEAFKGCHMLRDID
-601 CSQVTSVGSRAFED
+601 CSRVTSVGSRAFED

-686 AVTDQSKENLLNFN
+686 AVTDQSKEYLLNFN

>member
-23 DLVIGVQL
+23 DFVIGVQL

-43 GTAVLT
+43 STAVLT
-49 ATVLPETA
+49 ATVLPESA
-57 AGRDI
+57 AARDI

-128 EGKSQVLTVSR
+128 EGTSQGLTVSR
-139 DGNNPE
+139 VGNNPE

-151 RWHSGNEAVAVVNDY
+151 RWSSGNEAVAVVNDY

-204 TETPGGLV
+204 TETPGDLV

-219 DTVDAAVGDRLSPK
+219 DAVDAAVGDRLSPK

-239 EAAERLILTADEGLT
+239 EAAERLILTADGGLT
-254 VYGVGN
+254 VYEVGN
-260 VTVDRLGVFRLT
+260 VTVDRLGVSRLT
-272 AAVDGITDTLTV
+272 AEVDGITDTLTV

-289 EGPEFGTAAALPL
+289 EGPEFRAVTALPL

-317 DTALSGKLKAA
+317 DDVLSGRLKAA

-341 PNAESVADEAFAGV
+341 PNAESVEAEAFAGV

-364 KAVRVGAS
+364 KAVTAGS
-372 AFAGCTGLTSIE
+372 FAFAGCTGLTSIE
-384 APLLEDATGEA
+384 APLLEHATGEA

-409 ELRGIRAGIFD
+409 ELRGIREGIFD
-420 GCTALREMELGFSAG
+420 GCTALREMELG
-435 SWFLDLFGDSFPEAL
+435 SWFLNLFGDSFPEAL

-456 VRSVDSDDFADCD
+456 VISVDSDDFAGCD

-482 EALAFSD
+482 KALAFSD

-503 DFTDQVSTNLF
+503 DFTDQGSANQF
-514 SFFNFFGSTDSSVPN
+514 YNFFGSTDSSVPN

-601 CSQVTSVGSRAFED
+601 CSQVTSVGLRAFED
-615 CYDLKHLLFSSLQE
+615 CYDLKHLVFSSLQE

-686 AVTDQSKENLLNFN
+686 AVTDQSKEYLLNFN
-700 TLYLHESQEKGVKDL
+700 TLYLHESQEKGVYGL